1 MDNILEV
8 SGINK
13 SYDDF
18 SLKDIS
24 FYLPEGC
31 ITGFV
36 GINGAGK
43 TTTLRSILGLTNN
56 VSGKIN
62 FFGMDIKGNESEIKD
77 RIGIVLDD
85 GCFYD
90 ELTISEMKSIIAPA
104 YKNWCEQDFIDYLE
118 RFELNPKEHQYP
130 KAATLLCATPY
141 PRRLIVLSKYLFCLV
156 IYAVCCLIF
165 GIDTL
170 LFPKLGTFD
179 IRMAVIIFFTVTV
192 FLSVYFPA
200 LYKLGYEKTKFFFV
214 LVIMASP
221 ILFAA
226 LFKPENKM
234 KFDFLNTVS
243 TTMLIIF
250 GIVISLII
258 FSISAI
264 LSIKFFEKSDLA

>member
-90 ELTISEMKSIIAPA
+90 ELTISEMKSVIAPA
-104 YKNWCEQDFIDYLE
+104 YKNWCEQDFIDYL
-118 RFELNPKEHQYP
+118 
-130 KAATLLCATPY
+130 
-141 PRRLIVLSKYLFCLV
+141 
-156 IYAVCCLIF
+156 
-165 GIDTL
+165 
-170 LFPKLGTFD
+170 
-179 IRMAVIIFFTVTV
+179 
-192 FLSVYFPA
+192 
-200 LYKLGYEKTKFFFV
+200 
-214 LVIMASP
+214 
-221 ILFAA
+221 
-226 LFKPENKM
+226 
-234 KFDFLNTVS
+234 
-243 TTMLIIF
+243 
-250 GIVISLII
+250 
-258 FSISAI
+258 
-264 LSIKFFEKSDLA
+264 

>member
-85 GCFYD
+85 GCFYAVY
-90 ELTISEMKSIIAPA
+90 LSVNTRKFMRSIISVSR
-104 YKNWCEQDFIDYLE
+104 LVTE
-118 RFELNPKEHQYP
+118 RW
-130 KAATLLCATPY
+130 
-141 PRRLIVLSKYLFCLV
+141 S
-156 IYAVCCLIF
+156 
-165 GIDTL
+165 DTL
-170 LFPKLGTFD
+170 AKMELARVQQL
-179 IRMAVIIFFTVTV
+179 RYSAVF
-192 FLSVYFPA
+192 
-200 LYKLGYEKTKFFFV
+200 
-214 LVIMASP
+214 
-221 ILFAA
+221 
-226 LFKPENKM
+226 
-234 KFDFLNTVS
+234 
-243 TTMLIIF
+243 
-250 GIVISLII
+250 
-258 FSISAI
+258 
-264 LSIKFFEKSDLA
+264 

>member
-77 RIGIVLDD
+77 DRCILPGQYGI
-85 GCFYD
+85 
-90 ELTISEMKSIIAPA
+90 T
-104 YKNWCEQDFIDYLE
+104 Q
-118 RFELNPKEHQYP
+118 
-130 KAATLLCATPY
+130 
-141 PRRLIVLSKYLFCLV
+141 
-156 IYAVCCLIF
+156 
-165 GIDTL
+165 
-170 LFPKLGTFD
+170 GT
-179 IRMAVIIFFTVTV
+179 T
-192 FLSVYFPA
+192 
-200 LYKLGYEKTKFFFV
+200 KTKYYQ
-214 LVIMASP
+214 
-221 ILFAA
+221 
-226 LFKPENKM
+226 
-234 KFDFLNTVS
+234 
-243 TTMLIIF
+243 
-250 GIVISLII
+250 
-258 FSISAI
+258 
-264 LSIKFFEKSDLA
+264 